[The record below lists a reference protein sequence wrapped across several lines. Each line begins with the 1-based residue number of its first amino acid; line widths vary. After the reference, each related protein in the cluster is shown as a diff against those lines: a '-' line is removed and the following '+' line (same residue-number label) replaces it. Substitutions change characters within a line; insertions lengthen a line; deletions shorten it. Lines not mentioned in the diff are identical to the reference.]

1 MCQWMGRHREGAN
14 GVKEAIVLAR
24 RGKTGIRRQKG
35 QEAHLG
41 IVIICDNPTQLRAS
55 NISDRKA
62 VHSLHSRSFHPK
74 TEEPPSTGR
83 WALLWFRALKTWR
96 PSLQWVRACSHLKK
110 GSITR
115 SCWAWCNGRCSL
127 HRRVACPWTISP
139 KTRHSILGSQGCDH
153 IFLLPVLCHEW
164 AHRSQWRRTSSL
176 ISGPILYWDSL
187 PGPQWSQS
195 VIFQM
200 DLPWSLEGCLFLFF
214 KSTVYFLEHF

>member
-24 RGKTGIRRQKG
+24 RGKTGIRGQKG
-35 QEAHLG
+35 QEARLG

-74 TEEPPSTGR
+74 TGEPPSTGR

-96 PSLQWVRACSHLKK
+96 PSFQGVRACSHLKK

-115 SCWAWCNGRCSL
+115 SCWAWRNDRCSL

-153 IFLLPVLCHEW
+153 IFLLPLLCHEW
-164 AHRSQWRRTSSL
+164 ASL
-176 ISGPILYWDSL
+176 IDHSGDEPLLSFLGPACTGIPSL
-187 PGPQWSQS
+187 GLSEVKVLSSSWISPGP
-195 VIFQM
+195 
-200 DLPWSLEGCLFLFF
+200 
-214 KSTVYFLEHF
+214 